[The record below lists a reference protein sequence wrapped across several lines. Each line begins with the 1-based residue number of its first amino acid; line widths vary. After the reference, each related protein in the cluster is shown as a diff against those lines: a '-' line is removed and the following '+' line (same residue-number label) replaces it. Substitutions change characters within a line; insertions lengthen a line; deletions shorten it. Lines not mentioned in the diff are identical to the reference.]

1 MDITQQEQQH
11 LSQVLDYIRRQL
23 GDYQQSG
30 KDLRAYIL
38 EQRRRTWDDF
48 ARASENPDGYQE
60 VLQIAQTEQRDV
72 QRFERIEEQKKVLAM
87 LADNPYF
94 ARLDVEEDGDVDTM
108 YIGRRALVQEETSD
122 LLVCDW
128 RSDIA
133 ALFYESGLGKT
144 QYSGPYGKID
154 CNLLLRRQFRIEQG
168 KLLAWFDSDIAIED
182 DILQAQLGS
191 DSDTKL
197 KTMYPRFKRAE
208 CRDSKLD

>member
-108 YIGRRALVQEETSD
+108 YIAGARWCRRRLLICLSAIGGR
-122 LLVCDW
+122 
-128 RSDIA
+128 I
-133 ALFYESGLGKT
+133 
-144 QYSGPYGKID
+144 
-154 CNLLLRRQFRIEQG
+154 LRRCFMSP
-168 KLLAWFDSDIAIED
+168 D
-182 DILQAQLGS
+182 
-191 DSDTKL
+191 
-197 KTMYPRFKRAE
+197 
-208 CRDSKLD
+208 